1 MSAFRQEYIGDIM
14 SEQLDQ
20 GTAQTTEA
28 VGGAPE
34 VKQPELTIQD
44 LGNLRAI
51 IDVASQRGAFKAAEM
66 AAVGTAFNKLN
77 DFLNAVTPQ
86 SEESSAGQPSA

>member
-1 MSAFRQEYIGDIM
+1 M

-20 GTAQTTEA
+20 GQAATTGA

-34 VKQPELTIQD
+34 QQVGPDLTVQD
-44 LGNLRAI
+44 LANIRAI

-66 AAVGTAFNKLN
+66 QAVGTVFNKLN
-77 DFLNAVTPQ
+77 DFLNTIAPAQ
-86 SEESSAGQPSA
+86 EQGAAEQQPVV

>member
-1 MSAFRQEYIGDIM
+1 MSDQ
-14 SEQLDQ
+14 QLDQ

-28 VGGAPE
+28 VGGAAPE

-77 DFLNAVTPQ
+77 DFLNAVAPQ
-86 SEESSAGQPSA
+86 QQEGAADQPAA

>member
-1 MSAFRQEYIGDIM
+1 M

-20 GTAQTTEA
+20 GTAATTGA
-28 VGGAPE
+28 VGGDAPE
-34 VKQPELTIQD
+34 AKQPELTIQD

-51 IDVASQRGAFKAAEM
+51 IDVASQRGAFRAAEM

-77 DFLNAVTPQ
+77 DFLNAVAPQ
-86 SEESSAGQPSA
+86 QQEGTADKPAA

>member
-1 MSAFRQEYIGDIM
+1 M

-66 AAVGTAFNKLN
+66 QAVGSAFNKLN
-77 DFLNAVTPQ
+77 DFLNAVSPASDTQ
-86 SEESSAGQPSA
+86 EQGTAEQPAA

>member
-1 MSAFRQEYIGDIM
+1 M

-20 GTAQTTEA
+20 GQAATTGA

-34 VKQPELTIQD
+34 QQAGPDLTVQD
-44 LGNLRAI
+44 LANIRAI

-66 AAVGTAFNKLN
+66 QAVGTVFNKLN
-77 DFLNAVTPQ
+77 DFLNTIAPAQ
-86 SEESSAGQPSA
+86 EQGAAEQQPVA